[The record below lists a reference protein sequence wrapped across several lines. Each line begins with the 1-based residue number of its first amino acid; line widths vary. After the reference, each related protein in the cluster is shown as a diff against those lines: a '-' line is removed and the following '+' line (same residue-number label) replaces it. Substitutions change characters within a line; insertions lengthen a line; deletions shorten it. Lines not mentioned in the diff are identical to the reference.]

1 MCNVAHEGING
12 QQERLKDTHKGVSKD
27 SIELDQIVDFILV
40 SPYLCRGAL
49 IWKIFLIIDL
59 GQKIHPNQ
67 CL

>member
-12 QQERLKDTHKGVSKD
+12 QQERLKETHKRVNNE